1 MFQIIQRNKN
11 KVPLFIFLPLS
22 IPKSACV
29 LLCLNKIFHLPPR
42 LYVWRMEKSTNAL
55 FLWWF
60 CFLSLAW
67 HFGCCLVVL
76 YWDVIFFFF
85 RYFISEFH
93 KGGLL
98 VHFIMSFICKLR
110 QGLLQC
116 LRSTP
121 SVLCGFSVST
131 DISMVSV
138 IKKKKVMCS
147 MLLLFFLYVVFNTI
161 IKATTGH
168 QTLQVIGK
176 HMQMVFLIIRF
187 LLLQYVMKCR
197 WKRCEFQKGG
207 YSWKELQLCCLGT
220 AQAKR
225 TIQSGEKL

>member
-1 MFQIIQRNKN
+1 MCALVSQQN
-11 KVPLFIFLPLS
+11 LS
-22 IPKSACV
+22 PATQALCMENGEKYKCSISVMV
-29 LLCLNKIFHLPPR
+29 LLSVPCVTFWVLL
-42 LYVWRMEKSTNAL
+42 
-55 FLWWF
+55 
-60 CFLSLAW
+60 
-67 HFGCCLVVL
+67 GCAILRRNL
-76 YWDVIFFFF
+76 LFF

-121 SVLCGFSVST
+121 SVLCRFSVST

-147 MLLLFFLYVVFNTI
+147 MLLLLLLYIVFNTI

-197 WKRCEFQKGG
+197 
-207 YSWKELQLCCLGT
+207 
-220 AQAKR
+220 
-225 TIQSGEKL
+225 